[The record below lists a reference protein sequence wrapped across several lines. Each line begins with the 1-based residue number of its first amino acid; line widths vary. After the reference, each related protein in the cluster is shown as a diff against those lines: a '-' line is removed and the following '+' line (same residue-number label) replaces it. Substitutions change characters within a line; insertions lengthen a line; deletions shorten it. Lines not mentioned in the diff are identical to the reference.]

1 MPRPKQFRKVAKEP
15 RVSVF
20 KPAGIPRVELDEI
33 LVTVD
38 EFEAFRLAD
47 FERLNQREASSV
59 MHVSQPTFNRI
70 LSSARNKIAEAVV
83 RGAALRFE
91 GGEYVLPCDVRVF
104 QCNACGESTEAPMGV
119 PRPRACPDCG
129 SRSLA
134 RMKRIKEGGESET

>member
-1 MPRPKQFRKVAKEP
+1 MPRPKQYRKVAEEP

-83 RGAALRFE
+83 KGAALRFE

-104 QCNACGESTEAPMGV
+104 QCNDCGESTEAPMGV

-129 SRSLA
+129 SSSLL
-134 RMKRIKEGGESET
+134 RMKRIKEGGDPET

>member
-1 MPRPKQFRKVAKEP
+1 MPRPKQYRKVAEEP

-38 EFEAFRLAD
+38 EFEAIRLAD
-47 FERLNQREASSV
+47 FERVNQRKASSV

-70 LSSARNKIAEAVV
+70 LSSARNKVAEALV
-83 RGAALRFE
+83 RGAALRIE

-104 QCNACGESTEAPMGV
+104 QCDDCGRSTEAPMGE
-119 PRPRACPDCG
+119 PRPHACPDCG
-129 SRSLA
+129 SSSLI
-134 RMKRIKEGGESET
+134 RMKRAKEDGESKT

>member
-1 MPRPKQFRKVAKEP
+1 M
-15 RVSVF
+15 F
-20 KPAGIPRVELDEI
+20 KPAGIPKVELDEI

-83 RGAALRFE
+83 KGAALRFE

-104 QCNACGESTEAPMGV
+104 QCNDCDESTEAPMGA
-119 PRPRACPDCG
+119 PRPRTCPDCG
-129 SRSLA
+129 SSSLV
-134 RMKRIKEGGESET
+134 RMKRIKEGGDSET

>member
-1 MPRPKQFRKVAKEP
+1 MPRPKQYRKVAEEP

-47 FERLNQREASSV
+47 FERLNQRDASSV

-70 LSSARNKIAEAVV
+70 LSSARSKIAEALVK
-83 RGAALRFE
+83 GAALRFE

-104 QCNACGESTEAPMGV
+104 QCNDCGKSTEAPMGA
-119 PRPRACPDCG
+119 PRPRTCPDCG
-129 SRSLA
+129 SSSLF
-134 RMKRIKEGGESET
+134 RMKRSKESGESET